1 MQDIMEENLVRVSI
15 IMNEIKN
22 LTLLLFAL
30 FFIQCDEDF
39 QEIPLP
45 PADFPDVVINL
56 TLPEFDDLRVDRG
69 FIIIPDAGIRGII
82 VYRQSATEYTAFEL
96 NCSFESNSASAN
108 VEVDPSGFSLID
120 RSCTSRFNTDNGMP
134 IAGPARS
141 SLRIYES
148 RLAGNT
154 LTITDESAN
163 GQ

>member
-1 MQDIMEENLVRVSI
+1 MQGITEESLVRAST
-15 IMNEIKN
+15 IMNKYKN
-22 LTLLLFAL
+22 LFLLLFA
-30 FFIQCDEDF
+30 FCFTHCDDDF

-45 PADFPDVVINL
+45 PADFPDIVMNL
-56 TLPEFDDLRVDRG
+56 RLPEFDDLQVDRG
-69 FIIIPDAGIRGII
+69 FIIIPTAGIRGII

-96 NCSFESNSASAN
+96 NCSFESNAAAAN

-120 RSCTSRFNTDNGMP
+120 RSCTSRFSTDNGMP

-148 RLAGNT
+148 RLDGNT